1 MAAEEVAGLVA
12 EEEPSAGSAVGSAE
26 AGLVAV
32 LAGRSEGVVAGE
44 GMAGVEGLVV
54 VEAVEAVGS
63 VGTEEVVVD
72 SAAEM
77 GLAAAE
83 RRYT

>member
-1 MAAEEVAGLVA
+1 LAAEEVAGLVA
-12 EEEPSAGSAVGSAE
+12 EEEPSAVSAVGSAE

-32 LAGRSEGVVAGE
+32 LAGISVGVVVGVGLAGVVDLVVVAGVVA
-44 GMAGVEGLVV
+44 VV
-54 VEAVEAVGS
+54 A